1 MLATQNITAAMLKD
15 QNKTAA
21 ELLGLGFPPK
31 VLVAAGFTATELSN
45 AGVNEETIASL
56 VTVTQNSANTTG
68 HKDTAI
74 GVGVGVFAA
83 LFAILVGVW
92 YWKRKSTNRNEYAN
106 TPHARVNP
114 AFIGASTANLYAVP
128 DQNQPE
134 VYDEE
139 ANISSNSISISIQQR
154 SSLTGISAVYA
165 IPVGLA
171 DEHVYVED
179 GFYHSAATGGG
190 RNSSNSNSNATYANT
205 GAGVQT
211 GSIYNTLQSAR
222 SNGRSSNTNTANPR
236 SPSFGTPPSL
246 TLTSSGT
253 PRGPG
258 QDQGGT
264 SA

>member
-106 TPHARVNP
+106 TVRFCILTSARVHTCIY
-114 AFIGASTANLYAVP
+114 ACTRILLSHQNL
-128 DQNQPE
+128 
-134 VYDEE
+134 
-139 ANISSNSISISIQQR
+139 
-154 SSLTGISAVYA
+154 
-165 IPVGLA
+165 
-171 DEHVYVED
+171 
-179 GFYHSAATGGG
+179 
-190 RNSSNSNSNATYANT
+190 
-205 GAGVQT
+205 
-211 GSIYNTLQSAR
+211 
-222 SNGRSSNTNTANPR
+222 
-236 SPSFGTPPSL
+236 
-246 TLTSSGT
+246 
-253 PRGPG
+253 
-258 QDQGGT
+258 
-264 SA
+264 

>member
-1 MLATQNITAAMLKD
+1 MCFLSCGNLT
-15 QNKTAA
+15 
-21 ELLGLGFPPK
+21 PP
-31 VLVAAGFTATELSN
+31 
-45 AGVNEETIASL
+45 
-56 VTVTQNSANTTG
+56 Q
-68 HKDTAI
+68 
-74 GVGVGVFAA
+74 
-83 LFAILVGVW
+83 
-92 YWKRKSTNRNEYAN
+92 
-106 TPHARVNP
+106 PHARVNP
-114 AFIGASTANLYAVP
+114 AFIGASTANLYAVSDP
-128 DQNQPE
+128 NQPE

-179 GFYHSAATGGG
+179 GFYDSAATGGG

>member
-1 MLATQNITAAMLKD
+1 MFTKRSYRYCISSF
-15 QNKTAA
+15 
-21 ELLGLGFPPK
+21 LLTSTLFLMPFIVLQWLLRSCFNTCFFSCGNLNPP
-31 VLVAAGFTATELSN
+31 
-45 AGVNEETIASL
+45 
-56 VTVTQNSANTTG
+56 Q
-68 HKDTAI
+68 
-74 GVGVGVFAA
+74 
-83 LFAILVGVW
+83 
-92 YWKRKSTNRNEYAN
+92 
-106 TPHARVNP
+106 PHARVNP
-114 AFIGASTANLYAVP
+114 AFAGASTANLHAVP
-128 DQNQPE
+128 DPNQPE

-139 ANISSNSISISIQQR
+139 ANIRSNSISISIQQR
-154 SSLTGISAVYA
+154 SSLTGISAVNA

-179 GFYHSAATGGG
+179 GFYDSAATGGG
-190 RNSSNSNSNATYANT
+190 RNNSNSNATYANT

-246 TLTSSGT
+246 TLTSSGS